1 MDSQSVLW
9 AGVGYGGAPLPAGR
23 DTFELENISQGEVTS
38 TTPVDHYAMIR
49 EARLGDGSVDI
60 VLDGGAVVAADDVRA
75 LRAPEVPAL

>member
-1 MDSQSVLW
+1 M
-9 AGVGYGGAPLPAGR
+9 
-23 DTFELENISQGEVTS
+23 TS